1 MGIVRFFELIRQLV
15 RAHPDGMTPQ
25 QLRDEIKAH
34 HPEHYATESHQRNVE
49 RGHYR
54 DLDNALLAQIYVA
67 GRSAAGIVTDRSQK
81 PMKLLPAADTL
92 DDACLPDEAIDT
104 ENLEKLE
111 AGVGTIY
118 VLGTQLFTKE
128 GLEIIKIGIT
138 TGNVEARLNQLYT
151 TGVPFRFRVIKTVE
165 TKNYAELEKAL
176 HNLLDPYRINRSRE
190 FFTERCLPHV
200 EQIITLHAGIQQNAQ
215 T

>member
-1 MGIVRFFELIRQLV
+1 
-15 RAHPDGMTPQ
+15 MTPQ

-34 HPEHYATESHQRNVE
+34 HPEYYGTESHRRNVE

-81 PMKLLPAADTL
+81 PMKLLAVADTL
-92 DDACLPDEAIDT
+92 DDGCLPDEAIDT

-118 VLGTQLFTKE
+118 VLGTQLYTKE
-128 GLEIIKIGIT
+128 GHEIIKIGIT
-138 TGNVEARLNQLYT
+138 TGSVEARINQLYT

-165 TKNYAELEKAL
+165 TKNYSELEKAL
-176 HNLLDPYRINRSRE
+176 HTLLEPYRINRSRE

-200 EQIITLHAGIQQNAQ
+200 EQIITIHAGIQQNA
-215 T
+215 